1 MNIISEFLP
10 ILSKYQGIEF
20 EELEIKVTKYDDGVT
35 MSISSDTPEIGD
47 LLSDLMINV
56 AKMASKDE
64 AGDKVKVSVIDKRA
78 L

>member
-10 ILSKYQGIEF
+10 ILQKYQGVTF
-20 EELEIKVTKYDDGVT
+20 EEVSIKVTKYDDGVT
-35 MSISSDTPEIGD
+35 MAVSSDTPEIGD

-56 AKMASKDE
+56 AKMAGKEGEDNVNVE
-64 AGDKVKVSVIDKRA
+64 VVDKRA

>member
-10 ILSKYQGIEF
+10 ILQKYQGVEF
-20 EELEIKVTKYDDGVT
+20 DTLDIKVTKYDDGVT
-35 MSISSDTPEIGD
+35 MAVSSDTPEIGD

-56 AKMASKDE
+56 AKMAGKEDAE
-64 AGDKVKVSVIDKRA
+64 KVKVQVDDKRA

>member
-10 ILSKYQGIEF
+10 ILQKYQGVEF
-20 EELEIKVTKYDDGVT
+20 DELNIKVTKYDDGVT
-35 MSISSDTPEIGD
+35 MAISSDTPEIGD

-64 AGDKVKVSVIDKRA
+64 ADKVKVSVVDKRE

>member
-10 ILSKYQGIEF
+10 ILQKYQGIEF
-20 EELEIKVTKYDDGVT
+20 DELNIKVTKYDDGVT
-35 MSISSDTPEIGD
+35 MAISSDTPEIGD

-64 AGDKVKVSVIDKRA
+64 ADKVKVSVVDKRE

>member
-10 ILSKYQGIEF
+10 ILQKYQGIEF

-35 MSISSDTPEIGD
+35 MAITSDTPQIGD

-64 AGDKVKVSVIDKRA
+64 GDKVKVSVIDKRA